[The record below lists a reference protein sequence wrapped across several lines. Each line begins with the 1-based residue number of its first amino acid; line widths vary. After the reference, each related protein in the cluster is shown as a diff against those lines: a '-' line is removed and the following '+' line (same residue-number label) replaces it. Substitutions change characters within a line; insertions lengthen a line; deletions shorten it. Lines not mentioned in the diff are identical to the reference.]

1 MKKTIFS
8 ALLMALAIGS
18 GAQTSSTEISR
29 VLAEVEQHNATLQ
42 ALQASGEADKLA
54 ARTGIFLEGPEA
66 EYSRLWG
73 APTAIGSR
81 TDVSVTQSLD
91 LLTLT
96 GRRSRV
102 ARSQAGVIDAQFAT
116 ERRAILLQ
124 ASLCTIDIIY
134 YNARSA
140 QLAQRREQ
148 LSTLMQS
155 AQRALDAGEGTA
167 LDVNNVAL
175 EVAAIDAE
183 IAADEAQRLAA
194 EAELTQLNGG
204 EPLAVTAAEFDT
216 EALPADFEQWCEA
229 VADRSPQVRAA
240 LSQVE
245 LSQSELSLNKAAWL
259 PTIKAGYMS
268 EKTLGE
274 HYQGLTV
281 GMQIPLWSNR
291 NRIKQAQA
299 QVAAARLQADD
310 SRAQLVAS
318 LRAQYQRAAGLQ
330 RAAELYDRALAENQG
345 PALLRKALDHGQIS
359 MAEYLLQMERFY
371 NASTAALSARRDL
384 AAARATLSSIEK
396 EN

>member
-1 MKKTIFS
+1 
-8 ALLMALAIGS
+8 
-18 GAQTSSTEISR
+18 
-29 VLAEVEQHNATLQ
+29 
-42 ALQASGEADKLA
+42 
-54 ARTGIFLEGPEA
+54 
-66 EYSRLWG
+66 
-73 APTAIGSR
+73 
-81 TDVSVTQSLD
+81 
-91 LLTLT
+91 
-96 GRRSRV
+96 
-102 ARSQAGVIDAQFAT
+102 
-116 ERRAILLQ
+116 
-124 ASLCTIDIIY
+124 
-134 YNARSA
+134 
-140 QLAQRREQ
+140 
-148 LSTLMQS
+148 
-155 AQRALDAGEGTA
+155 
-167 LDVNNVAL
+167 
-175 EVAAIDAE
+175 
-183 IAADEAQRLAA
+183 
-194 EAELTQLNGG
+194 
-204 EPLAVTAAEFDT
+204 
-216 EALPADFEQWCEA
+216 
-229 VADRSPQVRAA
+229 VRAA

-396 EN
+396 DN